1 MSDKSQFDI
10 EKGFISKILESGDII
25 AVKDKQIKPYF
36 LTDMDYKKAYKYI
49 NDFYLKNGTVPTV
62 RVFKKQF
69 PDLELDTYRHPNT
82 YEITT
87 GTEEPLNYWCDEIR
101 LKTKHNKLCE
111 IVENMAESL
120 NKLDTETAFSDL
132 RKGLIYIENDIV
144 ETQAIDMTLDAE
156 DRKTNYQKRKD
167 NKGMI
172 GIPTG
177 IPKLDMI
184 LKGLQTKQLITMIA
198 KTGVGKANPLS
209 TPILTPTGF
218 IPMRD
223 VKVGTLVIGQDGR
236 PYPVSSIHPQG
247 VKDVYEL
254 TFSDGTTSRCCK
266 EHLWKFKTTDDR
278 VRNNDW
284 RVDTLEN
291 IMKLPL
297 KRGKSYNLV
306 IPVNDPVEFEK
317 QETKL
322 PLDPYVLGVLL
333 GDGGFTTDRI
343 SLTNPEKDI
352 ISECNSILSDWGY
365 FRHHKGTY
373 CQYEFKK
380 NDNLNQNKLFR
391 TIQQLG
397 LQGKYSRTKFIPK
410 QYLHSNIEE
419 RQRLLKGLFDTD
431 GHVDAK
437 GGYSISTFSEQLK
450 EDIMYLCRSLGYRC
464 LANKYSDEYKI
475 VISTDD
481 IIFSSNKHR
490 ERYMNRQV
498 PKKKHDY
505 KVLKIID
512 IKKVGEEECQCISVD
527 SEDHTYL
534 CDDFIVTHNTWFL
547 VLIACYCLLNGYRIL
562 FLTTEMAEE
571 QVEDRIE
578 AMLVKMMLGVNF
590 NYGRF
595 KSGTLTKEEEEAYFE
610 LLDMKHTLEKLI
622 IETATGVSNVSA
634 KIDQYDPDL
643 ILIDGAYLMEDDRGA
658 KDDWLRVAHITRDL
672 KSLVKRKKKVMVIN
686 SQADSTTSK
695 KTGPEL
701 DNIGFSKAIGQDS
714 DVVLGLVRDEEML
727 EDREAKV
734 KVLKQREGVLGSVM
748 LNWDFTTMDFSQ
760 IYGEFSDEQSPQ
772 DESPDPSPQARGL
785 VDIT

>member
-198 KTGVGKANPLS
+198 KTGVGK
-209 TPILTPTGF
+209 
-218 IPMRD
+218 
-223 VKVGTLVIGQDGR
+223 
-236 PYPVSSIHPQG
+236 
-247 VKDVYEL
+247 
-254 TFSDGTTSRCCK
+254 
-266 EHLWKFKTTDDR
+266 
-278 VRNNDW
+278 
-284 RVDTLEN
+284 
-291 IMKLPL
+291 
-297 KRGKSYNLV
+297 
-306 IPVNDPVEFEK
+306 
-317 QETKL
+317 
-322 PLDPYVLGVLL
+322 
-333 GDGGFTTDRI
+333 
-343 SLTNPEKDI
+343 
-352 ISECNSILSDWGY
+352 
-365 FRHHKGTY
+365 
-373 CQYEFKK
+373 
-380 NDNLNQNKLFR
+380 
-391 TIQQLG
+391 
-397 LQGKYSRTKFIPK
+397 
-410 QYLHSNIEE
+410 
-419 RQRLLKGLFDTD
+419 
-431 GHVDAK
+431 
-437 GGYSISTFSEQLK
+437 
-450 EDIMYLCRSLGYRC
+450 
-464 LANKYSDEYKI
+464 
-475 VISTDD
+475 
-481 IIFSSNKHR
+481 
-490 ERYMNRQV
+490 
-498 PKKKHDY
+498 
-505 KVLKIID
+505 
-512 IKKVGEEECQCISVD
+512 
-527 SEDHTYL
+527 
-534 CDDFIVTHNTWFL
+534 TWFL

-760 IYGEFSDEQSPQ
+760 IYGEFSDEPSPQ

>member
-391 TIQQLG
+391 TIQQLE

-760 IYGEFSDEQSPQ
+760 IYGEFSDEPSPQ

>member
-156 DRKTNYQKRKD
+156 DRKANYQKRKD

-772 DESPDPSPQARGL
+772 DESPDPSPQDRGL